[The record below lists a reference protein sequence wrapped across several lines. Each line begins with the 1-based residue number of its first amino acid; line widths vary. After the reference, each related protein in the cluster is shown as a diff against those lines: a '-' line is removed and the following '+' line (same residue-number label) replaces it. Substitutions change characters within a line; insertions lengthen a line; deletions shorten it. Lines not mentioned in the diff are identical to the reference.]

1 VIGHRQI
8 EAARASGWRPAAV
21 FIEIGP
27 APKVGWSWQAPDEQ
41 LSNGEIPVVWTQGEK
56 PEMADLRFL
65 RSLRVHL
72 ELREGDPLL
81 FWRWWEAIHDIEP
94 SAVYGI
100 DATGE
105 VVAWR
110 A

>member
-8 EAARASGWRPAAV
+8 EEARASGWRPAAV
-21 FIEIGP
+21 FIEIGQ
-27 APKVGWSWQAPDEQ
+27 APDVEWPWQAPEEQ
-41 LSNGEIPVVWTQGEK
+41 LAREEIPVVWTHGEK
-56 PEMADLRFL
+56 PEFADLRFL
-65 RSLRVHL
+65 RGLRVHL

-94 SAVYGI
+94 RAVYGI
-100 DATGE
+100 DANGE
-105 VVAWR
+105 VVAWQ